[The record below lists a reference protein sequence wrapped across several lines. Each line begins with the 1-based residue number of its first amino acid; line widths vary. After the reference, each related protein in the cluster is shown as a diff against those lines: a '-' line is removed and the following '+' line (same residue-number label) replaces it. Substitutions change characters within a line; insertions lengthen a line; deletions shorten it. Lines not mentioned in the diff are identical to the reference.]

1 LPESTPKCR
10 RARVF
15 RPGLIRNGPYHSQ
28 KAQES
33 QPAESPASDN
43 DSISSKEDEQD
54 VIDDGIDKEDYE
66 IMYSSRLSNLEQN
79 LTWVEIRLKRI
90 LGDGFDTFQEAEE
103 DRARDIGTSYTE
115 EVFRDRE
122 RLLEARIT
130 WAEAQLEKIVAQRRQ
145 IMQRYLRAAG
155 YAPG

>member
-66 IMYSSRLSNLEQN
+66 IMYSSRLSILERN

-90 LGDGFDTFQEAEE
+90 FGDGFDTFHEAEE
-103 DRARDIGTSYTE
+103 GCARDIGASCTE
-115 EVFRDRE
+115 EVLRDRE

-130 WAEAQLEKIVAQRRQ
+130 WAEAQLERIVPQRMQ
-145 IMQRYLRAAG
+145 MMQRYISAAG
-155 YAPG
+155 CAPR